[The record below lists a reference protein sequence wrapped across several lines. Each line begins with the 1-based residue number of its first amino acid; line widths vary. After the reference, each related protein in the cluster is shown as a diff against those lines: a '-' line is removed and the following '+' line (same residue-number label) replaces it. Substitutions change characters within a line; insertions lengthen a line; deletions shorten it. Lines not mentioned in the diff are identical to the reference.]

1 MCCCLLSPPPQP
13 SSALLLRHFWCL
25 VFEGWDTNCLL
36 PQDQV
41 ANPIAYPRRCC
52 QSQYPVTARWEEC
65 CCRQYTQAS
74 GWLLWY
80 RVFRTTS
87 FRSLECNCPNETV
100 QESSLSSLPA
110 MCAVLSNFNKLSEI
124 QVSHLKKKRKEHL
137 SVFHWVIV
145 KVKGMKYWHQANL
158 ATGTWSMLVI
168 FVTISFRF
176 GIRHG
181 TEQPCLF

>member
-1 MCCCLLSPPPQP
+1 MSQEKWAWTEASSLCFQYHNTTPKRAPRKATVSWKKKNRTRGLSTPKESWALMCCCLLSPPPQP

-124 QVSHLKKKRKEHL
+124 QVSHLKKKGKN
-137 SVFHWVIV
+137 I
-145 KVKGMKYWHQANL
+145 
-158 ATGTWSMLVI
+158 
-168 FVTISFRF
+168 
-176 GIRHG
+176 
-181 TEQPCLF
+181 